1 MRCRAS
7 TSFERSWTKSPLFD
21 TREIQKLLERLVG
34 IESVNPT
41 LVSGGA
47 GEAELARFVADWLE
61 RNGVVSEYHDLGD
74 SRANVVGRVVGR
86 GGGRSLMLNAHLD
99 TVGLASPDAGL
110 QTRVDG
116 NRVYG
121 RGAFDMKGSLAA
133 IMLVAAA
140 VAESPLA
147 GDVILTAVA
156 DEEAN
161 SIGTEAVAKSI
172 GADAAIVVEPTWMQ
186 LAIAHRGFA
195 WFEIETEGV
204 AAHGARY
211 DIGVDAI
218 TKMGSI
224 LVALADFEKRLSA
237 NGEQHPLLGRASAH
251 ASLVHGGTDLAT
263 YPDRCVVKVERRT
276 LPGETAAD
284 IENEMKELANGAT
297 VRTLVA
303 RQPLE
308 VSETEPIVTTLLEEA
323 TRVMGRPEIVGVPF
337 WTDAALLADA
347 GIPTVVFGPGGEGL
361 HTDAEWVDVDD
372 LVKVA
377 TIVEA
382 TARSFCRSA

>member
-1 MRCRAS
+1 MGCI
-7 TSFERSWTKSPLFD
+7 LFD
-21 TREIQKLLERLVG
+21 AREIQELLEQLVG

-41 LVSGGA
+41 LVSGGS
-47 GEAELARFVADWLE
+47 GEAEIARFVAEWLD
-61 RNGVVSEYHDLGD
+61 RNGVPAEYHDLGD
-74 SRANVVGRVVGR
+74 SRANVVARVAGSGAGRA
-86 GGGRSLMLNAHLD
+86 LMLNAHLD
-99 TVGLASPDAGL
+99 TVRIAGENAGL
-110 QTRVDG
+110 RARVDG

-140 VAESPLA
+140 LADRPLA

-161 SIGTEAVAKSI
+161 SIGTEAVAASVR
-172 GADAAIVVEPTWMQ
+172 ADAAIVVEPTWMR

-195 WFEIETEGV
+195 WFEVETDGV
-204 AAHGARY
+204 AAHGSRY

-218 TKMGSI
+218 AKMGPL
-224 LVALADFEKRLSA
+224 LVALADLEQRLSA
-237 NGEQHPLLGRASAH
+237 TGEQHPLLGRASAH
-251 ASLVHGGTDLAT
+251 ASLVEGGTDLAT

-276 LPGETAAD
+276 LPGETAVEIESEMRALAAD
-284 IENEMKELANGAT
+284 AT
-297 VRTLVA
+297 IRTLVA

-308 VSETEPIVTTLLEEA
+308 TSENERIVTTLLEQA
-323 TRVMGRPEIVGVPF
+323 TPVIGQPEVVGVPF

-347 GIPTVVFGPGGEGL
+347 GIPSIVFGPGGEGL
-361 HTDAEWVDVDD
+361 HTDAEWVDLND

-377 TIVEA
+377 TIVHA
-382 TARSFCRSA
+382 TAVAFCG

>member
-1 MRCRAS
+1 
-7 TSFERSWTKSPLFD
+7 LFD
-21 TREIQKLLERLVG
+21 AREIQELLESLVA

-61 RNGVVSEYHDLGD
+61 REGVAAEYHDLGD
-74 SRANVVGRVVGR
+74 SRANVVGRVAGR

-99 TVGLASPDAGL
+99 TVGLAGPDAGL

-121 RGAFDMKGSLAA
+121 RGAFDMKGTLAA

-140 VAESPLA
+140 VAKSPLA

-172 GADAAIVVEPTWMQ
+172 DADAAIVVEPTWMQ

-204 AAHGARY
+204 AAHGSRY

-218 TKMGSI
+218 TKMGPI
-224 LVALADFEKRLSA
+224 LVALADFENRLGT

-251 ASLVHGGTDLAT
+251 ASLVEGGTDLAT

-284 IENEMKELANGAT
+284 IENEMKALAGGAT

-308 VSETEPIVTTLLEEA
+308 IAETEPIVTTLLDEA
-323 TRVMGRPEIVGVPF
+323 TRVIGRPEIVGVPF

-347 GIPTVVFGPGGEGL
+347 GIPTVVFGPRGEGL
-361 HTDAEWVDVDD
+361 HTDAEWVDLDD